1 MGKPECFAVYYVSEV
16 TGGRN
21 FMRLY
26 RKEVVVGCEVV
37 YCCLGGCLVYLA
49 LVYFSR
55 SEVAK
60 VLKLCKIVPESLD
73 VVCGVG
79 ENVRPFSSSI
89 LSSFD
94 R

>member
-1 MGKPECFAVYYVSEV
+1 MC
-16 TGGRN
+16 
-21 FMRLY
+21 LY

-60 VLKLCKIVPESLD
+60 VCKIVLD

-79 ENVRPFSSSI
+79 ESLFSSSV
-89 LSSFD
+89 LTD
-94 R
+94 DMC